1 MVGSRSEKGPKI
13 GIFSDFSENFRKI
26 LCIFRYTGA
35 IGIWLEGALTD
46 FALVC
51 TYILTATIDTF
62 ITVSQTL
69 ADNEIFIG
77 FSYMEHPNSIG
88 IHFVH
93 PQFNNCDVYKS
104 NWEEVYE
111 LE

>member
-1 MVGSRSEKGPKI
+1 MIGSRSEKGPKI
-13 GIFSDFSENFRKI
+13 VIFLDFSEIFRKI

-51 TYILTATIDTF
+51 TYILTGTIGTF
-62 ITVSQTL
+62 NTVSQTV

-77 FSYMEHPNSIG
+77 FS
-88 IHFVH
+88 
-93 PQFNNCDVYKS
+93 
-104 NWEEVYE
+104 
-111 LE
+111 